1 MYVDGFNLYY
11 GALRGS
17 PHRWLDL
24 TALAC
29 RLLRPDDTV
38 TRIRYFTARVA
49 ARPGDVGAPERQAA
63 YLRALTTL
71 PDLSM
76 HFGTFLESDRM
87 MPLASGEGYA
97 RVTRT
102 EEKGSDVNL
111 ASYLLL
117 DAFDAEYDTALII
130 TNDSDL
136 TEPIRMAQE
145 RFRVTVG
152 VAMPLM
158 RRNADGSARKP
169 SVRLRSVAAFTREI
183 TDTGRY
189 RRILAECQLP
199 DDITDAQGSITR
211 PEAW

>member
-24 TALAC
+24 TALAR

-63 YLRALTTL
+63 YLRALRTL

-76 HFGTFLESDRM
+76 HFETFLESDRM
-87 MPLASGEGYA
+87 MPLADGEGYA

-102 EEKGSDVNL
+102 EKKGSDVNL

-136 TEPIRMAQE
+136 TEPIRMVQE
-145 RFRVTVG
+145 RFPVTVG

-158 RRNADGSARKP
+158 RRNNGGSARRP
-169 SVRLRSVAAFTREI
+169 SVRLRSAAAFTREI
-183 TDTGRY
+183 ADTRRY
-189 RRILAECQLP
+189 RRILTECQLP
-199 DDITDAQGSITR
+199 DEITDAQGSITK